1 MKHILLSLGL
11 TQADRE
17 KKRTSSLE
25 ARGREE
31 VIHSS
36 HNDSL
41 NPPSHRGHTNVSPES
56 HRGQDTCMTQP
67 ESLHP
72 TIASHIIVLDDG
84 ATLTTSYPQK
94 RLARRA
100 LSLIMGT

>member
-1 MKHILLSLGL
+1 MNGILLSLGL

-17 KKRTSSLE
+17 KKRKSWLTSLE

-36 HNDSL
+36 PDDSL

-56 HRGQDTCMTQP
+56 HRVR
-67 ESLHP
+67 
-72 TIASHIIVLDDG
+72 I
-84 ATLTTSYPQK
+84 
-94 RLARRA
+94 
-100 LSLIMGT
+100 